1 MKITELMK
9 SLSGMKQK
17 LEELQERLSNIT
29 VEGTSGGGVVKV
41 TANCR
46 QELLDVKFDPSLF
59 DPPDRELIEDLVI
72 AAVNDALKKSTT
84 KAAEQFSSIAG
95 GIDPSILKG
104 LL

>member
-17 LEELQERLSNIT
+17 LEELQERLSDIT

-46 QELLDVKFDPSLF
+46 QELLDVKLDPSLF

>member
-9 SLSGMKQK
+9 ALSGMKQK
-17 LEELQERLSNIT
+17 LEELQEKLADIT
-29 VEGTSGGGVVKV
+29 VKGTSGGGVVNV
-41 TANCR
+41 TVNCK
-46 QELLDVKFDPSLF
+46 QELLDIKLDPSLF

-72 AAVNDALKKSTT
+72 AAVNDAIKKSTE
-84 KAAEQFSSIAG
+84 KAAEQFSSVLG